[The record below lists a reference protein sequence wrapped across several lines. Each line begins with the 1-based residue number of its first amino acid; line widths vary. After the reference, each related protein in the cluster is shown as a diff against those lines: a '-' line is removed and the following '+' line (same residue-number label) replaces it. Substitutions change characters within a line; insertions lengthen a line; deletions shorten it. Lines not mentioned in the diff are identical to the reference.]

1 MIVRTLPGLPGA
13 LWVLGRVRRAS
24 TLDADDRRLLLAA
37 YASLLLTDVAL
48 RTVGFRRLMAR
59 VPAAAERR
67 VATAQYRRASRFA
80 YWLEV
85 ASHRHFVRAR
95 CLHRSLALH
104 FWLRRKGLPS
114 HLRIGVRKA
123 GRQLLAHAWVEM
135 EGTIVNDEASGI
147 AVFATLPGLDA
158 PAALW
163 NRSGR

>member
-1 MIVRTLPGLPGA
+1 MTVPTLPSVPGA
-13 LWVLGRVRRAS
+13 LGALSRARRAA

-48 RTVGFRRLMAR
+48 RALGFRRLMAR

-67 VATAQYRRASRFA
+67 VPAAQHRRAGRFA

-85 ASHRHFVRAR
+85 ASRRHFVRAR

-104 FWLRRKGLPS
+104 YWLRRKGLPS

-123 GRQLLAHAWVEM
+123 DGELLAHAWVEM
-135 EGTIVNDEASGI
+135 EGAIVNDAASGI
-147 AVFATLPGLDA
+147 AVFAVLPDLDA
-158 PAALW
+158 PAVLW
-163 NRSGR
+163 DRSGR